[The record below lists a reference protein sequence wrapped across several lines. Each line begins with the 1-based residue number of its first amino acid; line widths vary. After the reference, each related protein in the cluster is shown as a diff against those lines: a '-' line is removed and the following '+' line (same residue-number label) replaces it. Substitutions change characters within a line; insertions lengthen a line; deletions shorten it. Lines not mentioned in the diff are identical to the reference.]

1 MFQHI
6 LIPTDGTE
14 LSEKAI
20 RAGVQFARE
29 IGAKVTGFYA
39 AEEYPV
45 PPFGEY
51 VPPDLLSPDEFRTN
65 EEARAARILA
75 VAQQVADAAGVP
87 CDTAHDVSF
96 SPWEAIVKAATQRGC
111 DLIFMASHGRRG
123 LASMLLGSE
132 TNRVLTHTTIPVLVY
147 RSPDTTKR

>member
-6 LIPTDGTE
+6 LIPTDGSE

-20 RAGVQFARE
+20 RAGTQLASQ
-29 IGAKVTGFYA
+29 IGARVTGFYA

-51 VPPDLLSPDEFRTN
+51 VPPDLLSPDEFRSN
-65 EEARAARILA
+65 EEARARRILVVVENIA
-75 VAQQVADAAGVP
+75 KEHGVACSTDFTVNY
-87 CDTAHDVSF
+87 
-96 SPWEAIVKAATQRGC
+96 SPWQAIVKAAEAKGC

-123 LASMLLGSE
+123 LASLLLGSE
-132 TNRVLTHTTIPVLVY
+132 TNRVLTHTRIPVLVY
-147 RSPDTTKR
+147 RSP

>member
-1 MFQHI
+1 MFKHV

-20 RAGVQFARE
+20 RAGVELASQ
-29 IGAKVTGFYA
+29 IGARVTGFYA

-51 VPPDLLSPDEFRTN
+51 VPPDLLSPDEFRAN
-65 EEARAARILA
+65 EEARAKKILA
-75 VAQQVADAAGVP
+75 VVESLAKERGVACGIDFTVNY
-87 CDTAHDVSF
+87 
-96 SPWEAIVKAATQRGC
+96 SPWQAIVKAAESHGC

-132 TNRVLTHTTIPVLVY
+132 TNRVLTHTKIPVLVY
-147 RSPDTTKR
+147 RS

>member
-14 LSEKAI
+14 FSEKAI
-20 RAGVQFARE
+20 RAGVQLASQL
-29 IGAKVTGFYA
+29 GAKVTGFYA

-51 VPPDLLSPDEFRTN
+51 VPPDLLSPDEFRAN
-65 EEARAARILA
+65 EENRAQKILA
-75 VAQQVADAAGVP
+75 VVESIAKNAGVA
-87 CDTAHDVSF
+87 CSTEFAVNY
-96 SPWEAIVKAATQRGC
+96 SPWQAIVKVAQARGC

-132 TNRVLTHTTIPVLVY
+132 TNRVLTHTKSHVLVY
-147 RSPDTTKR
+147 RSS

>member
-6 LIPTDGTE
+6 LIPTDGSAM
-14 LSEKAI
+14 SERAI
-20 RAGVQFARE
+20 RAGVQLAGQ

-51 VPPDLLSPDEFRTN
+51 VPPDLLSPDEFRAN
-65 EEARAARILA
+65 EETRARKILA
-75 VAQQVADAAGVP
+75 MVENIASEQGVACSTDFAINY
-87 CDTAHDVSF
+87 
-96 SPWEAIVKAATQRGC
+96 SPWQAIVKAAEAKGC

-123 LASMLLGSE
+123 LASLLLGSE
-132 TNRVLTHTTIPVLVY
+132 TNRVLTHTQIPVLVY
-147 RSPDTTKR
+147 RSPSP

>member
-1 MFQHI
+1 MFKHI

-14 LSEKAI
+14 LSGKAI
-20 RAGVQFARE
+20 KAAVQFAKE

-51 VPPDLLSPDEFRTN
+51 VPPDLLSPDEFRVN
-65 EEARAARILA
+65 EETRAKKILA
-75 VAQQVADAAGVP
+75 VVQDAAKEAGVP
-87 CDTAHDVSF
+87 CATAHEVSF
-96 SPWEAIVKAATQRGC
+96 SPWEGIVKAAEENGC

-132 TNRVLTHTTIPVLVY
+132 TNRGLTHTKIPVLVY
-147 RSPDTTKR
+147 RSQ